1 MTSTFACCGS
11 VKSRNF
17 VPVSV
22 WKHCRRKFSV
32 SRTSIPEGGSGREEG
47 VEVMDVFVAW
57 ERGWRRVVK
66 AWTLRKGGISRM
78 LVFGVEKG
86 GIPVKCPCQDE
97 VVIDAQLVQTLSKVS
112 LENKPA
118 GLVDYD

>member
-17 VPVSV
+17 VPVRV

-32 SRTSIPEGGSGREEG
+32 SRTSIPDGGSGREEG
-47 VEVMDVFVAW
+47 VEEREVFAAW

-66 AWTLRKGGISRM
+66 AWTLRGDVLAGCLLQERKEGRRGGGM
-78 LVFGVEKG
+78 EE
-86 GIPVKCPCQDE
+86 VKEHTCG
-97 VVIDAQLVQTLSKVS
+97 TS
-112 LENKPA
+112 LQ
-118 GLVDYD
+118 GRGSH